1 MRCVCAFFIDEI
13 LMSSFSVVY
22 VGRLSSRTRE
32 RDLEDTFT
40 KFGRLQRL
48 DLKAGYAFIEYE
60 GSINLLFVFFFLFL
74 FFLLAI
80 IYFL

>member
-1 MRCVCAFFIDEI
+1 
-13 LMSSFSVVY
+13 VY

-60 GSINLLFVFFFLFL
+60 GKINL
-74 FFLLAI
+74 FFLLATEI
-80 IYFL
+80 KLFIFSNYYF